1 MYYKKRIRHLTQNKE
16 AKILFQNFAFLS
28 LLQIAGYIFPLIT
41 LPYLARVLGVEK
53 FGEIAFASAIVAYL
67 QTVVN
72 YGFDFTATRDIA
84 VNREDKQKVSEIFSD
99 VMWARAFIMFMAFM
113 VLFVLILI
121 IPRFYEIRWL
131 LIFTFCIIPGQVLFP
146 QWLFQGLERMKYI
159 TILNIV
165 AKFVF
170 TVSVFVFVKQK
181 SDYILQPLL
190 TAIGF
195 MVSGLIS
202 MYIILAKYRIRFLK
216 PRPASIILTLKGSGD
231 VFINQLFP
239 NLYNSFS
246 VLLLGFFGGA
256 FSTGI
261 FDAGNKFITISQ
273 RLTMVVSR
281 TFFPYLSRNIKK
293 HILYTRLNLTVT
305 TVIAISLYV
314 MAPLI
319 IHLFFTPEFGEAITV
334 MRILAV
340 SLLFMALSN
349 IYGTNYMIIQGHER
363 RLRNI
368 TMATS
373 LIGFGIAWPLIYYY
387 GFVGAAITI
396 AVTRAHL
403 GVFITL
409 TALKIKR
416 NEI

>member
-1 MYYKKRIRHLTQNKE
+1 M
-16 AKILFQNFAFLS
+16 
-28 LLQIAGYIFPLIT
+28 
-41 LPYLARVLGVEK
+41 
-53 FGEIAFASAIVAYL
+53 
-67 QTVVN
+67 
-72 YGFDFTATRDIA
+72 
-84 VNREDKQKVSEIFSD
+84 
-99 VMWARAFIMFMAFM
+99 
-113 VLFVLILI
+113 
-121 IPRFYEIRWL
+121 RWL

-195 MVSGLIS
+195 TVSGLIS
-202 MYIILAKYRIRFLK
+202 MYIILAKYHIRFLK
-216 PRPASIILTLKGSGD
+216 PKPASIILTLKGSGD

-305 TVIAISLYV
+305 AIIAFSLFV

-319 IHLFFTPEFGEAITV
+319 IHLFFTPEFVEAIIV

-373 LIGFGIAWPLIYYY
+373 LIGFCIAWPLIYYY

-396 AVTRAHL
+396 AATRALL